1 MSSGKTANLKMH
13 SWAASDAVVRSE
25 FNENFNLIDSAVGTI
40 NSTLDGM
47 SSTYGTC
54 SICTGSYAGTG
65 EKTFS
70 LHFNKLPAIIFIHP
84 QNSADVGVALVKEN
98 VHLLGSGST
107 PRLEI
112 SGNTINFVSHSD
124 ASFNYERSKYNYA
137 ALVQMDQ

>member
-13 SWAASDAVVRSE
+13 SWAASDAVVRTE

-40 NSTLDGM
+40 NSTLGGLN
-47 SSTYGTC
+47 STYGTC
-54 SICTGSYAGTG
+54 SICTGSYVGTG

-70 LHFNKLPAIIFIHP
+70 LHFNKLPEIIFIHP
-84 QNSADVGVALVKEN
+84 QSSSNVGVALVRDG
-98 VHLLGSGST
+98 VYVLGSSST
-107 PRLEI
+107 PRIEI

-124 ASFNYERSKYNYA
+124 ASYNYERSTYNYA